1 MSQISNLET
10 DLVQARMK
18 KEKIL
23 SERVKLLWRKQEW
36 RRKLEMI
43 EKKVLKMMGKEEH
56 NWKLSMDSNLDVKVT
71 ERLEF

>member
-43 EKKVLKMMGKEEH
+43 EKKVLKMMGKEEN

>member
-23 SERVKLLWRKQEW
+23 SERVKLLWMKQEW